1 MNTDR
6 PVRYISF
13 DDCRRKALALA
24 SDCSKKEN
32 ACMVNIQFPISE
44 DIMYS
49 KARNIHE
56 IVSNGFE
63 EVSLIE
69 VNFKFLKS
77 YEVISAVIFPF
88 IVYLDM

>member
-1 MNTDR
+1 
-6 PVRYISF
+6 
-13 DDCRRKALALA
+13 
-24 SDCSKKEN
+24 
-32 ACMVNIQFPISE
+32 MVNIQFPISE

>member
-1 MNTDR
+1 
-6 PVRYISF
+6 
-13 DDCRRKALALA
+13 
-24 SDCSKKEN
+24 
-32 ACMVNIQFPISE
+32 MVNIQFPISE

-56 IVSNGFE
+56 IVSNGFGV
-63 EVSLIE
+63 VSLIE